1 MSSKKEDGH
10 KINFSQVIHDLDGT
24 PVLVDRKRDTETGML
39 TGGTILTLGIMCARA
54 LNTVF
59 KTEAEMPTEQRAKWG
74 ALSVRIFDSAEPL
87 ALKTGE
93 VERIKKVIGLFGWS
107 PVWVYRALPLLDP
120 AEATE

>member
-1 MSSKKEDGH
+1 MTKKDEAY
-10 KINFSQVIHDLDGT
+10 KIDFSQVIHDLDGT

-39 TGGTILTLGIMCARA
+39 TGGTTLTLGIMCARA

-74 ALSVRIFDSAEPL
+74 ALAVHVFDSTEPL

-93 VERIKKVIGLFGWS
+93 VEKIKKVIGMFGWS
-107 PVWVYRALPLLDP
+107 PVWVYRALPMLDP
-120 AEATE
+120 AELLE